1 MPSQG
6 ATEKELF
13 DFAESHSGDFE
24 VTVFRP
30 GGILSKGSVVPK
42 MLPSRTVDVSVLAS
56 AFVEAVINE
65 QNEKIIE
72 NDAIAADASKVAPS

>member
-24 VTVFRP
+24 VIVFRP
-30 GGILSKGSVVPK
+30 GGILSKGSIVPK
-42 MLPSRTVDVSVLAS
+42 MLPSRTVDVSVLAH
-56 AFVEAVINE
+56 AFVEAVINGR
-65 QNEKIIE
+65 NEKIIE
-72 NDAIAADASKVAPS
+72 NDAINAVASKAAES

>member
-24 VTVFRP
+24 VTVSRP

-42 MLPSRTVDVSVLAS
+42 MLPSRTVDVSILAS
-56 AFVEAVINE
+56 AFVEAVING
-65 QNEKIIE
+65 QSEKSIE
-72 NDAIAADASKVAPS
+72 NDAIAAIASKAAS